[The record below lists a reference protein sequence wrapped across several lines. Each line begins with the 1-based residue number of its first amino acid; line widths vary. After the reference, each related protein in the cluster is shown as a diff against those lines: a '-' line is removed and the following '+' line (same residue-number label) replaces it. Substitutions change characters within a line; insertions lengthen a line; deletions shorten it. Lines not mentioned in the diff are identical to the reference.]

1 MKRERRKLFDGGID
15 MASLKDTVKEQQTPE
30 TKTVADVFKSNKEK
44 NKMIS
49 AYVDIDR
56 YEKFK
61 AINEKRGISN
71 NKILNLMIADY
82 VLQYEKL
89 LES

>member
-1 MKRERRKLFDGGID
+1 ME
-15 MASLKDTVKEQQTPE
+15 SLKDTVKDQQTPE
-30 TKTVADVFKSNKEK
+30 TITVADVFKSNKEK

-49 AYVDIDR
+49 AYVDIER

-61 AINEKRGISN
+61 AINDKRGISN

-89 LES
+89 LND

>member
-1 MKRERRKLFDGGID
+1 
-15 MASLKDTVKEQQTPE
+15 MAKLKDILEEKMPE
-30 TKTVADVFKSNKEK
+30 LQESRTAVTSFKSNTDK

-49 AYVDIDR
+49 AYVDIER

-71 NKILNLMIADY
+71 NKILNLLIADY
-82 VLQYEKL
+82 VLQYERL
-89 LES
+89 ING

>member
-1 MKRERRKLFDGGID
+1 
-15 MASLKDTVKEQQTPE
+15 MASLKDTVKDQQTPE

-49 AYVDIDR
+49 AYVDIER

-61 AINEKRGISN
+61 AINDKRGISN

-89 LES
+89 LND

>member
-1 MKRERRKLFDGGID
+1 
-15 MASLKDTVKEQQTPE
+15 MASLKDNVKGHEIEQTE
-30 TKTVADVFKSNKEK
+30 AKTAVSGFKSNREK

-49 AYVDIDR
+49 AYVNQER
-56 YEKFK
+56 YDKFK
-61 AINEKRGISN
+61 RINEKRGISN

-89 LES
+89 LDD

>member
-1 MKRERRKLFDGGID
+1 

-89 LES
+89 LNS

>member
-1 MKRERRKLFDGGID
+1 
-15 MASLKDTVKEQQTPE
+15 MASLKDTVKDQQTPE

-61 AINEKRGISN
+61 VINEKRGISN

-89 LES
+89 LND

>member
-1 MKRERRKLFDGGID
+1 

-44 NKMIS
+44 NKM
-49 AYVDIDR
+49 
-56 YEKFK
+56 FK

-89 LES
+89 LNN

>member
-1 MKRERRKLFDGGID
+1 
-15 MASLKDTVKEQQTPE
+15 MASLKDAMKNQTVK
-30 TKTVADVFKSNKEK
+30 KTSKTTVNAFKSNTEK

-49 AYVDIDR
+49 GYVDIER
-56 YEKFK
+56 YNKFK

-71 NKILNLMIADY
+71 NKILNLLIADY

-89 LES
+89 LED